1 MKKTGTVETIGQR
14 TGEPAAAA
22 VCSRPG
28 LAGWCAKV
36 RDLLTPERFG
46 HVMRVTELAHDLA
59 VRNGFTESETQATLL
74 AAVLHDAARELP
86 AEEMFR
92 LAPPRSEMEI
102 DYPLTVHG
110 RAARRM
116 AELWDV
122 TDERVLAAVEGH
134 VFGVREDNRIGVAV
148 YVADV
153 SEPGRKVNAHIRE
166 LALTDLAAAYR
177 LAVRAKVEY
186 LRSVGKPIHPD
197 TLQAY
202 EETHPAP

>member
-1 MKKTGTVETIGQR
+1 METNSQAP
-14 TGEPAAAA
+14 GESSAI
-22 VCSRPG
+22 SSLPG
-28 LAGWCAKV
+28 LADWCAKV
-36 RDLLTPERFG
+36 RALLTPERFG
-46 HVMRVTELAHDLA
+46 HVMRVTELAHQLA
-59 VRNGFTESETQATLL
+59 LVNGFTESEIEATLL
-74 AAVLHDAARELP
+74 AAVLHDAARELS
-86 AEEMFR
+86 AEELFR
-92 LAPPRSEMEI
+92 LAPPHSQMEI

-116 AELWDV
+116 AEQWEV
-122 TDERVLAAVEGH
+122 TDERVLSAIEGH

-153 SEPGRKVNAHIRE
+153 SEPGRQVNAHIRE
-166 LALTDLAAAYR
+166 LALTDLKAAYR
-177 LAVRAKVEY
+177 LAVRAKVDY